1 MTATA
6 HRWLAPD
13 LAASEGFAQ
22 ALAAVIAPGVLTLKG
37 ELGAGK
43 TTLARALLRGLG
55 YQGRVKSPTY
65 TLIERYPNARFPV
78 VHMDL
83 YRIADPDELDALG
96 FRELDPS
103 LELVLIE
110 WPERAKTVLP
120 AVDMELDIQL
130 AGQGRVI
137 GAQPISARGQ
147 RWLDELCLPANLVGI
162 DAS

>member
-13 LAASEGFAQ
+13 LAASESFAQ
-22 ALAAVIAPGVLTLKG
+22 ALAAVIGPGVLTLKG
-37 ELGAGK
+37 DLGAGK

-65 TLIERYPNARFPV
+65 TLIERYRCARFPV

-110 WPERAKTVLP
+110 WPERARSALP
-120 AVDMELDIQL
+120 AVDLELNIQPS
-130 AGQGRVI
+130 GEGRVI
-137 GAQPISARGQ
+137 GARAMSVCGEY
-147 RWLDELCLPANLVGI
+147 WLDQLCLPSSLVGI
-162 DAS
+162 GES